1 MLEVT
6 KQAVK
11 GVTKEEIPFTPI
23 MIDKY
28 SRLAN
33 LLRLDRINI
42 MSKTFDYPENFKF
55 WTFFAQPIVNKQF
68 GNIDLH
74 SSSGCGGNLIF
85 FAEISK
91 EEGEHEELKEN
102 VRQLKK
108 QLGAET
114 RRREEVE
121 KALEDVVIEN
131 QQLEDKIM
139 RLEHDHGQLQMEI
152 HNVQVR
158 SVRVCTCNG
167 NNILVLVGNLQP
179 VK

>member
-1 MLEVT
+1 MKWL
-6 KQAVK
+6 
-11 GVTKEEIPFTPI
+11 
-23 MIDKY
+23 Y
-28 SRLAN
+28 SG
-33 LLRLDRINI
+33 D
-42 MSKTFDYPENFKF
+42 
-55 WTFFAQPIVNKQF
+55 
-68 GNIDLH
+68 
-74 SSSGCGGNLIF
+74 LIF
-85 FAEISK
+85 FTEISK
-91 EEGEHEELKEN
+91 EEGELEELKEN

-167 NNILVLVGNLQP
+167 NNIFVLVGNLEP